1 MAAAAAAVAMDLA
14 AEGMDLAV
22 DLAEAMGSV
31 MVDMG
36 TVMAVG
42 STGAAMDGEEEV
54 GILTG
59 ADGDTRIITV
69 ILTMVITLPI
79 RITVGT
85 INRDITE

>member
-1 MAAAAAAVAMDLA
+1 MAAAVAAVAMDLA

-42 STGAAMDGEEEV
+42 STGAAMDGEEV